1 MDISDELTKLYKHWN
16 VYVSNACFDSG
27 RSNQISGLTSIMPP
41 MQQNV
46 PVSNNQT
53 IDVDLGGNDQ
63 LYQMRMAMDNA
74 MLVPTDQSEITV

>member
-1 MDISDELTKLYKHWN
+1 MDISNELTKLYKHWN

-27 RSNQISGLTSIMPP
+27 RSNQISGLMSIMPP

>member
-1 MDISDELTKLYKHWN
+1 M
-16 VYVSNACFDSG
+16 
-27 RSNQISGLTSIMPP
+27 SIMPP